1 MGAGKGQNG
10 KRAIA
15 DAVQGCVPV
24 SPCVHSA
31 PSWNSHKNQMVRRG
45 LRFDETV
52 LSVLEDAFPELRDDD
67 RMRRSRHV
75 ERNEA
80 RLSQTCP

>member
-1 MGAGKGQNG
+1 
-10 KRAIA
+10 
-15 DAVQGCVPV
+15 
-24 SPCVHSA
+24 
-31 PSWNSHKNQMVRRG
+31 MVRRG